1 MTGKH
6 ILLKSNA
13 LVNAEIDNSNIEYK
27 FTNLI
32 FNETQ
37 LQKGNDSYFTIINI
51 DAFRDLSDSAYL
63 KTANGILSVLEDKF
77 QKNTL
82 KYTY

>member
-1 MTGKH
+1 MKLT
-6 ILLKSNA
+6 
-13 LVNAEIDNSNIEYK
+13 NSNIEYK

-51 DAFRDLSDSAYL
+51 NEFRDLSDSAYL
-63 KTANGILSVLEDKF
+63 KTTKGILSVLEDKF
-77 QKNTL
+77 QKSTL
-82 KYTY
+82 LKMVLWNIINFFYN

>member
-1 MTGKH
+1 MYKIENKVYEIDVCTPFVYNQNYEVILMTGKY

-37 LQKGNDSYFTIINI
+37 LQIGFN
-51 DAFRDLSDSAYL
+51 
-63 KTANGILSVLEDKF
+63 
-77 QKNTL
+77 
-82 KYTY
+82 